1 MLLEKKMNNQNDI
14 NAPRLD
20 RRLACAASFIRE
32 GAVVADVGTDHAYL
46 PIALCL
52 SGRSVGGVVTDIN
65 KGPIERA
72 RANIKAHGLEDK
84 LSAILTDGLLGA
96 EKYFPTDITI
106 LGMGGELIAGI
117 ISRAEWTKDSSI
129 RLCLQPMTH
138 AEILRKYLTG
148 NGYSIV
154 DEALVKEDKIYQII
168 VAEYSG
174 ECEDLSLAELY
185 FGKFNIERGGEYLLQ
200 MLASW
205 ERILSVRIAGK
216 EGSGENAGEERELL
230 SQISQIKN
238 KGEK

>member
-1 MLLEKKMNNQNDI
+1 MNNQNEL
-14 NAPRLD
+14 NAPKLD
-20 RRLACAASFIRE
+20 RRLSCAASFIRE

-52 SGRSVGGVVTDIN
+52 AGRVKGGVVTDIN

-72 RANIKAHGLEDK
+72 RANIKAHGLEAR
-84 LSAILTDGLLGA
+84 LAAMLTDGLCGA
-96 EKYFPTDITI
+96 EKYSPTDITV

-117 ISRAEWTKDSSI
+117 ISRAEWTKDKRV

-138 AEILRKYLTG
+138 AEILRRYLSE
-148 NGYSIV
+148 NGYSVV

-174 ECEDLSLAELY
+174 EREEYSLAELY
-185 FGKFNIERGGEYLLQ
+185 FGKFNIERGGEDLWQ
-200 MLASW
+200 MLAAW

-216 EGSGENAGEERELL
+216 EGAGENACEERELL
-230 SQISQIKN
+230 GQISRIKI
-238 KGEK
+238 KGEN

>member
-1 MLLEKKMNNQNDI
+1 MNEHNEL
-14 NAPRLD
+14 NAPKLD
-20 RRLACAASFIRE
+20 RRLSCAASFIRE

-52 SGRSVGGVVTDIN
+52 AGRVKGGVVTDIN

-72 RANIKAHGLEDK
+72 RANIKAHGLEAR
-84 LSAILTDGLLGA
+84 LAAMLTDGLCGA
-96 EKYFPTDITI
+96 EKYSPTDITV

-117 ISRAEWTKDSSI
+117 ISRAEWTKDKRI

-138 AEILRKYLTG
+138 AEILRRYLSE

-174 ECEDLSLAELY
+174 EREEYSLAELY
-185 FGKFNIERGGEYLLQ
+185 FGKFNIERGGEYLCQ
-200 MLASW
+200 MLDSW

-216 EGSGENAGEERELL
+216 EGAGENACEERELL
-230 SQISQIKN
+230 GQISRIKI
-238 KGEK
+238 KGEN